1 MLDSK
6 DVTCYHW
13 YIHPIVIASE
23 KFAMGYLIASGDIPM
38 QSPGCLPDG
47 VRVRTRKENV
57 HPMKM
62 RRLISAIIALLL
74 VVNLSVTAFAAEW
87 YLEDG
92 DITVSAGDSGQTVSQ
107 GSSTDVA
114 DDAPVIKQRDSA
126 AAAGSTITIQ
136 TTGDATANV
145 TIQDINI
152 SSTGDAIDV
161 GSSSANITLE
171 GDNKIFSESGSA
183 LHVSDGDVTITGSGS
198 LKAEIGDN
206 EDNNNHNAKIGS
218 HKDEDMSG
226 KIHITGSATVTME
239 DDGEDDFF
247 GDGAGIGSGKD
258 GNMSGSITID
268 ENAKVNAFSQENGA
282 GIGSGEDGNMSGG
295 SITISGNAQVTAGSG
310 WDGAGIGAGDDGDMS
325 GSITISG
332 NAKVTAWSE
341 DGGAGIG
348 SGEDG
353 GVSGTITIGGNAQV
367 TAGSDDDGAGI
378 GAGEYGSIADSGK
391 IIIRDNAKVTAI
403 GENEGAGIGTGE
415 NRFMDGLIIIQDNAQ
430 VTAIAG
436 EDAAAIG
443 SDDEDDMRGTIL
455 ILGNARITT
464 GMLLDDDIHF
474 DYKTKKIEYTLDEN
488 AIGRIGDGQD
498 AYHESSYGHY
508 VIGPDVTINA
518 LNGSDIEKL
527 KDYINMRLSGEDY
540 DGDPENLTAL
550 DIRSENGKFTVTADG
565 EGTVEKILYGGS
577 ETVPAAPGTYPVTC
591 VLRLG
596 DETIEFQIGT
606 LVVPEGKSDDA
617 DTPQSPLYR
626 VTDKDG
632 KDIAYTAEQKDGV
645 LTVTVDADFAVL
657 TGKLSG
663 IGTLKAQGVEKI
675 VFVTKDATS
684 AFRLA
689 DLLEKG
695 AAGETYKLTHD
706 GKTAAFTAGG
716 QQTDISDILVKA

>member
-1 MLDSK
+1 
-6 DVTCYHW
+6 
-13 YIHPIVIASE
+13 
-23 KFAMGYLIASGDIPM
+23 
-38 QSPGCLPDG
+38 
-47 VRVRTRKENV
+47 
-57 HPMKM
+57 MKM

-126 AAAGSTITIQ
+126 AAAGSTITIK

-171 GDNKIFSESGSA
+171 GDNKIFSETGSA

-206 EDNNNHNAKIGS
+206 ENFDNHNAKIGS
-218 HKDEDMSG
+218 HDDEDMSG
-226 KIHITGSATVTME
+226 KIHITGSATVTTE
-239 DDGEDDFF
+239 DDGEDHVY
-247 GDGAGIGSGKD
+247 GDGAGIGSGED

-268 ENAKVNAFSQENGA
+268 ENAKVNAFSQEYGA
-282 GIGSGEDGNMSGG
+282 GIGSGEYGNMSG

-310 WDGAGIGAGDDGDMS
+310 LSGAGIGTGDSDTASTKSEMS
-325 GSITISG
+325 GTITIGG

-341 DGGAGIG
+341 TGGAGIG
-348 SGEDG
+348 SGEESD
-353 GVSGTITIGGNAQV
+353 VSGTITIGGSAQV

-378 GAGEYGSIADSGK
+378 GAGDDGSITSTGRIILRDS
-391 IIIRDNAKVTAI
+391 AKVKAI
-403 GENEGAGIGTGE
+403 GEDEGAGIGASDGE
-415 NRFMDGLIIIQDNAQ
+415 HMAGLIIIRDNAQ

-436 EDAAAIG
+436 DQAAAIG
-443 SDDEDDMRGTIL
+443 SDVEDAMHGTIL

-474 DYKTKKIEYTLDEN
+474 NYKTRKIEYTLDED
-488 AIGRIGDGQD
+488 AIGRIGDGQGSN
-498 AYHESSYGHY
+498 HKSLEGHY
-508 VIGPDVTINA
+508 VLGPDVTINSR
-518 LNGSDIEKL
+518 NGSDIEAL
-527 KDYINMRLSGEDY
+527 KDYINMRLSGENHN
-540 DGDPENLTAL
+540 GDPENLTAL
-550 DIRSENGKFTVTADG
+550 DIRSENGKFTVTVDG

-577 ETVPAAPGTYPVTC
+577 KTVPTTPGTYPVTC
-591 VLRLG
+591 VLRLDG
-596 DETIEFQIGT
+596 ETIEFQIGT

-617 DTPQSPLYR
+617 DTLQSPLYR

-695 AAGETYKLTHD
+695 AAEETYKLTHD

>member
-1 MLDSK
+1 
-6 DVTCYHW
+6 
-13 YIHPIVIASE
+13 
-23 KFAMGYLIASGDIPM
+23 
-38 QSPGCLPDG
+38 
-47 VRVRTRKENV
+47 
-57 HPMKM
+57 
-62 RRLISAIIALLL
+62 
-74 VVNLSVTAFAAEW
+74 
-87 YLEDG
+87 
-92 DITVSAGDSGQTVSQ
+92 
-107 GSSTDVA
+107 
-114 DDAPVIKQRDSA
+114 
-126 AAAGSTITIQ
+126 
-136 TTGDATANV
+136 
-145 TIQDINI
+145 
-152 SSTGDAIDV
+152 
-161 GSSSANITLE
+161 
-171 GDNKIFSESGSA
+171 
-183 LHVSDGDVTITGSGS
+183 
-198 LKAEIGDN
+198 
-206 EDNNNHNAKIGS
+206 
-218 HKDEDMSG
+218 MSG
-226 KIHITGSATVTME
+226 KIHITGSATVTTE
-239 DDGEDDFF
+239 DDREDDFY
-247 GDGAGIGSGKD
+247 GDGAGIGSGYN

-268 ENAKVNAFSQENGA
+268 ENAKVNAFSQEDGA
-282 GIGSGEDGNMSGG
+282 GIGSGEGGNMSDSG

-310 WDGAGIGAGDDGDMS
+310 WDGAGIGTGKSDDDPQKSEMS
-325 GSITISG
+325 GTITIGG

-341 DGGAGIG
+341 TGGAGIG

-353 GVSGTITIGGNAQV
+353 SVSGTITIGGSAQV

-378 GAGEYGSIADSGK
+378 GAGDDGSITSTGRIILRDS
-391 IIIRDNAKVTAI
+391 AKVKAI
-403 GENEGAGIGTGE
+403 GEDEGTGIGASDGE
-415 NRFMDGLIIIQDNAQ
+415 HMAGLIIIQDNAQ

-436 EDAAAIG
+436 DSAAAIG

-455 ILGNARITT
+455 ILGDARITT
-464 GMLLDDDIHF
+464 GMLLNDKVAF
-474 DYKTKKIEYTLDEN
+474 NYETKEIEYTLDEN

-508 VIGPDVTINA
+508 VIGPDVTING

-527 KDYINMRLSGEDY
+527 KDYINMRLSGENH

-550 DIRSENGKFTVTADG
+550 DIRSENGKFTVTASG

-684 AFRLA
+684 AFLLA

>member
-1 MLDSK
+1 M
-6 DVTCYHW
+6 
-13 YIHPIVIASE
+13 
-23 KFAMGYLIASGDIPM
+23 
-38 QSPGCLPDG
+38 
-47 VRVRTRKENV
+47 N
-57 HPMKM
+57 MK
-62 RRLISAIIALLL
+62 RLISVIIALLL
-74 VVNLSVTAFAAEW
+74 VMNLSVTAFAAEW

-92 DITVSAGDSGQTVSQ
+92 DITVSAGDNGQTVSQ

-126 AAAGSTITIQ
+126 AATGSTITMK
-136 TTGDATANV
+136 TSGDATANV
-145 TIQDINI
+145 TIKDINI

-198 LKAEIGDN
+198 LKAEIGGSHND
-206 EDNNNHNAKIGS
+206 NAKIGS
-218 HKDEDMSG
+218 HENEDMSG
-226 KIHITGSATVTME
+226 KIHITGSATVTTE
-239 DDGEDDFF
+239 DDGEDDFY
-247 GDGAGIGSGKD
+247 GDGAGIGSGGY
-258 GNMSGSITID
+258 GNMPGSITID

-282 GIGSGEDGNMSGG
+282 GIGSGGYGNMSG

-310 WDGAGIGAGDDGDMS
+310 WDGAGIGAGDSNSTSPKSEMS
-325 GSITISG
+325 GTITIGG

-341 DGGAGIG
+341 DNGAGIG

-353 GVSGTITIGGNAQV
+353 DVSGTITIGGSAQV
-367 TAGSDDDGAGI
+367 TAGSDDNGAGIGAGDEGSITSTGRIILRDSAKVTAIGEDEGAGI
-378 GAGEYGSIADSGK
+378 GAGE
-391 IIIRDNAKVTAI
+391 DNRMA
-403 GENEGAGIGTGE
+403 
-415 NRFMDGLIIIQDNAQ
+415 GLIIIQDNAQ

-436 EDAAAIG
+436 DSAAAIG

-474 DYKTKKIEYTLDEN
+474 DYKTKKIEYTLDED

-498 AYHESSYGHY
+498 PYHESSYGHY
-508 VIGPDVTINA
+508 VIGPDVAINGR
-518 LNGSDIEKL
+518 NGSDIEAL
-527 KDYINMRLSGEDY
+527 KGYINMRLSGENHDSA
-540 DGDPENLTAL
+540 PENLTTL
-550 DIRSENGKFTVTADG
+550 DIRSENGKFTVTAEG

-577 ETVPAAPGTYPVTC
+577 ETVPAAPGAYPVTC

-617 DTPQSPLYR
+617 DTLQSSLYR
-626 VTDKDG
+626 VTGKDG

-675 VFVTKDATS
+675 VFVTKGATS

-695 AAGETYKLTHD
+695 AARETYKLTHD
-706 GKTAAFTAGG
+706 GKTAAFTAGR
-716 QQTDISDILVKA
+716 QQTDISDILA

>member
-1 MLDSK
+1 
-6 DVTCYHW
+6 
-13 YIHPIVIASE
+13 
-23 KFAMGYLIASGDIPM
+23 
-38 QSPGCLPDG
+38 
-47 VRVRTRKENV
+47 
-57 HPMKM
+57 
-62 RRLISAIIALLL
+62 
-74 VVNLSVTAFAAEW
+74 
-87 YLEDG
+87 
-92 DITVSAGDSGQTVSQ
+92 
-107 GSSTDVA
+107 
-114 DDAPVIKQRDSA
+114 
-126 AAAGSTITIQ
+126 
-136 TTGDATANV
+136 
-145 TIQDINI
+145 
-152 SSTGDAIDV
+152 
-161 GSSSANITLE
+161 
-171 GDNKIFSESGSA
+171 
-183 LHVSDGDVTITGSGS
+183 
-198 LKAEIGDN
+198 
-206 EDNNNHNAKIGS
+206 
-218 HKDEDMSG
+218 MS
-226 KIHITGSATVTME
+226 
-239 DDGEDDFF
+239 
-247 GDGAGIGSGKD
+247 
-258 GNMSGSITID
+258 
-268 ENAKVNAFSQENGA
+268 
-282 GIGSGEDGNMSGG
+282 G

-310 WDGAGIGAGDDGDMS
+310 WDGAGIGAGESDDDPPKSEMS
-325 GSITISG
+325 GTITIGG

-341 DGGAGIG
+341 EDGTGIG
-348 SGEDG
+348 SGDDG
-353 GVSGTITIGGNAQV
+353 DVSGTIIIGGSAQV

-378 GAGEYGSIADSGK
+378 GAGTYGSITSTGRIILRDS
-391 IIIRDNAKVTAI
+391 AKVTAI
-403 GENEGAGIGTGE
+403 GEDEGTGIGAGDDGH
-415 NRFMDGLIIIQDNAQ
+415 MAGLIIIQDNAQ

-436 EDAAAIG
+436 DRSAAIG
-443 SDDEDDMRGTIL
+443 SEGKDDMRGTIL

-464 GMLLDDDIHF
+464 GMLFDDDIHF
-474 DYKTKKIEYTLDEN
+474 DYNTKKIEYTPDED

-508 VIGPDVTINA
+508 VIGPDVTINDR
-518 LNGSDIEKL
+518 NGSDIEAL
-527 KDYINMRLSGEDY
+527 KYYINMRLSGENH

-550 DIRSENGKFTVTADG
+550 DIRSENGKFTVTAEG
-565 EGTVEKILYGGS
+565 KGTVEKILYGGS

>member
-1 MLDSK
+1 
-6 DVTCYHW
+6 
-13 YIHPIVIASE
+13 
-23 KFAMGYLIASGDIPM
+23 
-38 QSPGCLPDG
+38 
-47 VRVRTRKENV
+47 
-57 HPMKM
+57 MKM
-62 RRLISAIIALLL
+62 KRLISAITALLL
-74 VVNLSVTAFAAEW
+74 VMNLSVTAFAAEW

-92 DITVSAGDSGQTVSQ
+92 DISVSAGDSGQTVSQ

-114 DDAPVIKQRDSA
+114 DDAPVIKQRDSTA
-126 AAAGSTITIQ
+126 ATGSTITIQ
-136 TTGDATANV
+136 TSGDATANV
-145 TIQDINI
+145 TIKDINISI

-183 LHVSDGDVTITGSGS
+183 LHVSDGNVTITGSGS

-239 DDGEDDFF
+239 DDGEDDFY

-282 GIGSGEDGNMSGG
+282 GIGSGEDGNMSG

-310 WDGAGIGAGDDGDMS
+310 WDGAGIGSGDDGDMS
-325 GSITISG
+325 GTITIGG

-341 DGGAGIG
+341 DNGAGIG

-353 GVSGTITIGGNAQV
+353 DVSGTITIGGSAQV
-367 TAGSDDDGAGI
+367 TAGSDNGGAGI
-378 GAGEYGSIADSGK
+378 GAGDDGSITSTGRIILRDS
-391 IIIRDNAKVTAI
+391 AKVTAI
-403 GENEGAGIGTGE
+403 GEDEGTGIGAGE
-415 NRFMDGLIIIQDNAQ
+415 DEPMAGLIIIQDNAQ

-436 EDAAAIG
+436 DSAAAIG

-464 GMLLDDDIHF
+464 GRLWDDDIHF

-488 AIGRIGDGQD
+488 AIGRIGDGQNP
-498 AYHESSYGHY
+498 YHESSYGHY
-508 VIGPDVTINA
+508 VIGPDVAINGR
-518 LNGSDIEKL
+518 NGSDIEAL
-527 KDYINMRLSGEDY
+527 KDYINMRLSGENHH
-540 DGDPENLTAL
+540 GNPENLTTL
-550 DIRSENGKFTVTADG
+550 DIRSENGKFTVTAEG
-565 EGTVEKILYGGS
+565 EGTVEKILYDGS
-577 ETVPAAPGTYPVTC
+577 ETVPTVPGSYPVTC

-596 DETIEFQIGT
+596 GETIEFQIGT
-606 LVVPEGKSDDA
+606 LVVPEGKSGDA
-617 DTPQSPLYR
+617 DTLQSPLYR

-632 KDIAYTAEQKDGV
+632 KDIAYTAEQTAGV

-675 VFVTKDATS
+675 VFVTKGATS

-706 GKTAAFTAGG
+706 GKTAAFTAGR
-716 QQTDISDILVKA
+716 QQTDISDILA

>member
-1 MLDSK
+1 
-6 DVTCYHW
+6 
-13 YIHPIVIASE
+13 
-23 KFAMGYLIASGDIPM
+23 
-38 QSPGCLPDG
+38 
-47 VRVRTRKENV
+47 
-57 HPMKM
+57 MKM

-74 VVNLSVTAFAAEW
+74 VMNLSVTAFAAEW

-114 DDAPVIKQRDSA
+114 DNAPVIKQRDSA
-126 AAAGSTITIQ
+126 AATDSTITIK

-171 GDNKIFSESGSA
+171 GDNKLFSESGSA
-183 LHVSDGDVTITGSGS
+183 LHVSDGDVTITGNGS

-218 HKDEDMSG
+218 HEDEDMSG
-226 KIHITGSATVTME
+226 KIHITGSATVTTE
-239 DDGEDDFF
+239 DDGEEDDFY

-282 GIGSGEDGNMSGG
+282 GIGSGEDGNMSG

-353 GVSGTITIGGNAQV
+353 DVSGKIIIGGSAQV

-378 GAGEYGSIADSGK
+378 GAGEDGSITSTGRIILRDS
-391 IIIRDNAKVTAI
+391 AKVTAI

-415 NRFMDGLIIIQDNAQ
+415 SGFMDGLIIIQDNAQ

-443 SDDEDDMRGTIL
+443 SDDKDDMRGTIL

-464 GMLLDDDIHF
+464 GRLWDDDIHF
-474 DYKTKKIEYTLDEN
+474 NYKTKKIEYTLDEN
-488 AIGRIGDGQD
+488 AIGRIGDGQN

-508 VIGPDVTINA
+508 VIGPDVTING

-565 EGTVEKILYGGS
+565 EGTVEKILYDGS

-596 DETIEFQIGT
+596 DKTIEFQIGT
-606 LVVPEGKSDDA
+606 LVVPEAKSDDA

-645 LTVTVDADFAVL
+645 LTVTVDADFAML

-684 AFRLA
+684 AFRLV

>member
-1 MLDSK
+1 
-6 DVTCYHW
+6 
-13 YIHPIVIASE
+13 
-23 KFAMGYLIASGDIPM
+23 
-38 QSPGCLPDG
+38 
-47 VRVRTRKENV
+47 
-57 HPMKM
+57 MKM

-114 DDAPVIKQRDSA
+114 DNAPVIKQRDSSKTTD
-126 AAAGSTITIQ
+126 STITIS
-136 TTGDATANV
+136 TSDNATANV

-198 LKAEIGDN
+198 LEAEIGDSTEN
-206 EDNNNHNAKIGS
+206 ENDNAIIGS
-218 HKDEDMSG
+218 HKGEDMSG
-226 KIHITGSATVTME
+226 KIHITGSATVTTE
-239 DDGEDDFF
+239 DDEEDDFR
-247 GDGAGIGSGKD
+247 GDGAGIGSGKY
-258 GNMSGSITID
+258 GNMSGSITISD
-268 ENAKVNAFSQENGA
+268 
-282 GIGSGEDGNMSGG
+282 
-295 SITISGNAQVTAGSG
+295 NAQVTAGSG
-310 WDGAGIGAGDDGDMS
+310 WDGAGIGAGESAYDPQKGEMS
-325 GSITISG
+325 GTITIGG

-341 DGGAGIG
+341 EGGTGIG

-353 GVSGTITIGGNAQV
+353 DVSGTIIIGGNARV
-367 TAGSDDDGAGI
+367 TAGSDDESAGI
-378 GAGEYGSIADSGK
+378 GSGNDGSITSTGR
-391 IIIRDNAKVTAI
+391 IIIRDSAKVTAI
-403 GENEGAGIGTGE
+403 GEDEGAGIGASDGE
-415 NRFMDGLIIIQDNAQ
+415 HMAGLIIIQDNAQ

-436 EDAAAIG
+436 DSAAAIG
-443 SDDEDDMRGTIL
+443 SDDKDDMRGTIL

-464 GMLLDDDIHF
+464 GMLLNDKVAF
-474 DYKTKKIEYTLDEN
+474 NYKTKEIEYTLDKN

-508 VIGPDVTINA
+508 VIGPDVTINGR
-518 LNGSDIEKL
+518 NGSDIEKL
-527 KDYINMRLSGEDY
+527 KDYINMRLSGENH

-550 DIRSENGKFTVTADG
+550 DIRSENGKFTVTASG
-565 EGTVEKILYGGS
+565 EGTVEKILYDRS

-632 KDIAYTAEQKDGV
+632 KDIAYMAEQKDGV

-663 IGTLKAQGVEKI
+663 ISTLKAQGVEKI

>member
-1 MLDSK
+1 
-6 DVTCYHW
+6 
-13 YIHPIVIASE
+13 
-23 KFAMGYLIASGDIPM
+23 
-38 QSPGCLPDG
+38 
-47 VRVRTRKENV
+47 
-57 HPMKM
+57 MKM

-114 DDAPVIKQRDSA
+114 DNAPVIKQRDSA
-126 AAAGSTITIQ
+126 KTTDSTITIS
-136 TTGDATANV
+136 TSDNATANV

-171 GDNKIFSESGSA
+171 GDNKIYSESGSA

-206 EDNNNHNAKIGS
+206 EDNENDNAKIGS
-218 HKDEDMSG
+218 HEDEDMSG
-226 KIHITGSATVTME
+226 KIHITDSATVTTE
-239 DDGEDDFF
+239 DDGEDDFY
-247 GDGAGIGSGKD
+247 GDGAGIGSGYN

-282 GIGSGEDGNMSGG
+282 GIGSGEDGNMSG

-325 GSITISG
+325 GSITIDG

-341 DGGAGIG
+341 DGGVGIG

-353 GVSGTITIGGNAQV
+353 DVSGTITIGGSAQV

-378 GAGEYGSIADSGK
+378 GAGEDGSITSTGRIILRDS
-391 IIIRDNAKVTAI
+391 AKVTAI

-415 NRFMDGLIIIQDNAQ
+415 SRFMDGLIIIQDNAQ

-443 SDDEDDMRGTIL
+443 SDDKDDMRGTIL

-464 GMLLDDDIHF
+464 GRLWDDDIHF
-474 DYKTKKIEYTLDEN
+474 NYETKKIEYTLDEN
-488 AIGRIGDGQD
+488 AIGRIGDGQN
-498 AYHESSYGHY
+498 AHHESSNGHY
-508 VIGPDVTINA
+508 VIGPDVTING

-527 KDYINMRLSGEDY
+527 KDYINMRLSGENH

-550 DIRSENGKFTVTADG
+550 DIRSENGKFTVTASG

-596 DETIEFQIGT
+596 GETIEFQIGT

>member
-1 MLDSK
+1 
-6 DVTCYHW
+6 
-13 YIHPIVIASE
+13 
-23 KFAMGYLIASGDIPM
+23 
-38 QSPGCLPDG
+38 
-47 VRVRTRKENV
+47 
-57 HPMKM
+57 MKM

-126 AAAGSTITIQ
+126 AAAGSTITIK
-136 TTGDATANV
+136 TSGDATANV

-171 GDNKIFSESGSA
+171 GDNKIFSETGSA

-198 LKAEIGDN
+198 LEAEIGGKDGN
-206 EDNNNHNAKIGS
+206 GNNNDNAKIGS
-218 HKDEDMSG
+218 HEGEDMSG
-226 KIHITGSATVTME
+226 KIHITGSATVTTE
-239 DDGEDDFF
+239 DDGEDDFY
-247 GDGAGIGSGKD
+247 GDGAGIGSGYN

-268 ENAKVNAFSQENGA
+268 ENAKVNAFSQEDGA
-282 GIGSGEDGNMSGG
+282 GIGSGEDGNMSG

-310 WDGAGIGAGDDGDMS
+310 WDGAGIGAGESDDDPQKSEMS
-325 GSITISG
+325 GTITIGG

-341 DGGAGIG
+341 EGGTGIG

-353 GVSGTITIGGNAQV
+353 DVSGTIIIGGNARV
-367 TAGSDDDGAGI
+367 TAGSDDESAGI
-378 GAGEYGSIADSGK
+378 GSGNDGSITSTGR
-391 IIIRDNAKVTAI
+391 IIIRDSAKVTAI
-403 GENEGAGIGTGE
+403 GEDEGAGIGASDGE
-415 NRFMDGLIIIQDNAQ
+415 HMAGLIIIQDNAQ

-436 EDAAAIG
+436 DSAAAIG
-443 SDDEDDMRGTIL
+443 SDDKDDMRGTIL

-464 GMLLDDDIHF
+464 GMLLNDKVAF
-474 DYKTKKIEYTLDEN
+474 NYKTKEIEYTLDKN

-508 VIGPDVTINA
+508 VIGPDVTING

-527 KDYINMRLSGEDY
+527 KDYINMRLSGENHG
-540 DGDPENLTAL
+540 GDPENLTAL
-550 DIRSENGKFTVTADG
+550 DIRSENGKFTVTASG

-596 DETIEFQIGT
+596 GETFEFQIGT

-695 AAGETYKLTHD
+695 AAEETYKLTHD

-716 QQTDISDILVKA
+716 QQTDISDILA

>member
-1 MLDSK
+1 
-6 DVTCYHW
+6 
-13 YIHPIVIASE
+13 
-23 KFAMGYLIASGDIPM
+23 
-38 QSPGCLPDG
+38 
-47 VRVRTRKENV
+47 
-57 HPMKM
+57 MKM

-114 DDAPVIKQRDSA
+114 DDAPVIKQRDSSKA
-126 AAAGSTITIQ
+126 TDSTITIS
-136 TTGDATANV
+136 TSDNATANV

-171 GDNKIFSESGSA
+171 GDNKIFSETGSA
-183 LHVSDGDVTITGSGS
+183 LHVSNGDVTITGSGS
-198 LKAEIGDN
+198 LEAEIGGKDGN
-206 EDNNNHNAKIGS
+206 GNNNDNAKIGS
-218 HKDEDMSG
+218 HEDEDMSG
-226 KIHITGSATVTME
+226 KIHITGSATVTTE
-239 DDGEDDFF
+239 DDGEDDFY
-247 GDGAGIGSGKD
+247 GDGAGIGSGD
-258 GNMSGSITID
+258 GGDMSGDITID
-268 ENAKVNAFSQENGA
+268 GNAKVNAFSQEDGA
-282 GIGSGEDGNMSGG
+282 GIGSGYGGDMSGG
-295 SITISGNAQVTAGSG
+295 ITINGNAQVTAGSG
-310 WDGAGIGAGDDGDMS
+310 WDGAGIGSGDSDSDSEKGAMS
-325 GSITISG
+325 GTITIDG

-341 DGGAGIG
+341 DSGAGIG

-353 GVSGTITIGGNAQV
+353 DVSGTITIGGSAQV
-367 TAGSDDDGAGI
+367 TAGSDDESAGI
-378 GAGEYGSIADSGK
+378 GSGNYGTITSAGR
-391 IIIRDNAKVTAI
+391 IIIRDSAKVTAI

-464 GMLLDDDIHF
+464 GILDDDEIYF
-474 DYKTKKIEYTLDEN
+474 DYNTKQIKYKLDKD

-498 AYHESSYGHY
+498 AYYESSYGHY
-508 VIGPDVTINA
+508 VIGPDVTING

-527 KDYINMRLSGEDY
+527 KDYINMRLSGENH
-540 DGDPENLTAL
+540 DGDPENLTTL

>member
-1 MLDSK
+1 
-6 DVTCYHW
+6 
-13 YIHPIVIASE
+13 
-23 KFAMGYLIASGDIPM
+23 
-38 QSPGCLPDG
+38 
-47 VRVRTRKENV
+47 
-57 HPMKM
+57 MKM

-114 DDAPVIKQRDSA
+114 DNAPVIKQRDSSKTTD
-126 AAAGSTITIQ
+126 STITIS
-136 TTGDATANV
+136 TSDNATANV

-226 KIHITGSATVTME
+226 KIHITGSAAVTTE
-239 DDGEDDFF
+239 DDGEDDFY
-247 GDGAGIGSGKD
+247 GDGAGIGSGYN

-325 GSITISG
+325 GSITIDG

-341 DGGAGIG
+341 DGGVGIG

-353 GVSGTITIGGNAQV
+353 DVSGTITIGGSAQV

-378 GAGEYGSIADSGK
+378 GAGEDGSITSTGRIILRDS
-391 IIIRDNAKVTAI
+391 AKVTAI

-415 NRFMDGLIIIQDNAQ
+415 SGFMDGLIIIQDNAQ

-443 SDDEDDMRGTIL
+443 SDDKDDMRGTIL

-464 GMLLDDDIHF
+464 GRLWDDDIHF
-474 DYKTKKIEYTLDEN
+474 NYKTKKIEYTLDEN
-488 AIGRIGDGQD
+488 AIGRIGDGQNP
-498 AYHESSYGHY
+498 YHESSNGHY
-508 VIGPDVTINA
+508 VIGPDVTING

-527 KDYINMRLSGEDY
+527 KDYINMRLSGENH

-550 DIRSENGKFTVTADG
+550 DIRSENGKFIVTADG

-596 DETIEFQIGT
+596 DETIEFRIGT

-617 DTPQSPLYR
+617 DTLQSPLYR

>member
-1 MLDSK
+1 
-6 DVTCYHW
+6 
-13 YIHPIVIASE
+13 
-23 KFAMGYLIASGDIPM
+23 
-38 QSPGCLPDG
+38 
-47 VRVRTRKENV
+47 
-57 HPMKM
+57 MKM
-62 RRLISAIIALLL
+62 RRLISAITALLL
-74 VVNLSVTAFAAEW
+74 VMNLSVTAFAAEW

-92 DITVSAGDSGQTVSQ
+92 DISVSAGDSGQTVSQ

-114 DDAPVIKQRDSA
+114 DDAPVIKQRDSTA
-126 AAAGSTITIQ
+126 ATGSTITIQ
-136 TTGDATANV
+136 TSGDATANV
-145 TIQDINI
+145 TIKDINI

-206 EDNNNHNAKIGS
+206 KDNYNDNAKIGS
-218 HKDEDMSG
+218 HEDEDMSG
-226 KIHITGSATVTME
+226 KIHITGSAAVTTE
-239 DDGEDDFF
+239 DDGEDDFY

-295 SITISGNAQVTAGSG
+295 SITISDNAQVTAGSG
-310 WDGAGIGAGDDGDMS
+310 WDGAGIGSGDDGNMS
-325 GSITISG
+325 GTITIDG

-353 GVSGTITIGGNAQV
+353 DVSGTITIGGSAQV

-378 GAGEYGSIADSGK
+378 GAGEEGSITSTGR
-391 IIIRDNAKVTAI
+391 IIIRDSAKVTAI
-403 GENEGAGIGTGE
+403 GEDEGTGIGAGE
-415 NRFMDGLIIIQDNAQ
+415 DERMAGLIIIQDNAQ

-436 EDAAAIG
+436 DSAAAIG
-443 SDDEDDMRGTIL
+443 SDDKDDMRGTIL

-464 GMLLDDDIHF
+464 GRLWDDDIHF
-474 DYKTKKIEYTLDEN
+474 NYETKKIEYTLDEN
-488 AIGRIGDGQD
+488 AIGRIGDGQKP
-498 AYHESSYGHY
+498 YHESSYGHY
-508 VIGPDVTINA
+508 VIGPDVAINGR
-518 LNGSDIEKL
+518 NGSDIKAL
-527 KDYINMRLSGEDY
+527 KDYINMRLSGENHH
-540 DGDPENLTAL
+540 GDPENLTIL
-550 DIRSENGKFTVTADG
+550 DIRSENGKFTVTAEG
-565 EGTVEKILYGGS
+565 EGTVEKILYDGS
-577 ETVPAAPGTYPVTC
+577 ETVPAAPGAYPVTC
-591 VLRLG
+591 VLRLDG
-596 DETIEFQIGT
+596 ETIEFQIGT

-617 DTPQSPLYR
+617 DTLQSSLYR

-663 IGTLKAQGVEKI
+663 IGALKAQGVEKI
-675 VFVTKDATS
+675 VFVTKGATS

-706 GKTAAFTAGG
+706 GKTAAFTVGG
-716 QQTDISDILVKA
+716 QQTDISDILA

>member
-1 MLDSK
+1 
-6 DVTCYHW
+6 
-13 YIHPIVIASE
+13 
-23 KFAMGYLIASGDIPM
+23 
-38 QSPGCLPDG
+38 
-47 VRVRTRKENV
+47 
-57 HPMKM
+57 MKM

-74 VVNLSVTAFAAEW
+74 VMNLSVTAFAAEW

-114 DDAPVIKQRDSA
+114 DNAPVIKQRDSA
-126 AAAGSTITIQ
+126 AATGSTITIQ

-152 SSTGDAIDV
+152 SSNGDAIDV

-171 GDNKIFSESGSA
+171 GDNKIFSKSGSA
-183 LHVSDGDVTITGSGS
+183 LHVSDGHVTITGSGS
-198 LKAEIGDN
+198 LEAEIGGKDGN
-206 EDNNNHNAKIGS
+206 GNNNDNAKIGS
-218 HKDEDMSG
+218 HEGEDMSG
-226 KIHITGSATVTME
+226 KIHITGSATVTTK
-239 DDGEDDFF
+239 DDGEDDFY
-247 GDGAGIGSGKD
+247 GDGAGIGSGD
-258 GNMSGSITID
+258 GGDMSGSITID
-268 ENAKVNAFSQENGA
+268 ENAKVNAFSQEDGA
-282 GIGSGEDGNMSGG
+282 GIGSGEGGNMSDSG
-295 SITISGNAQVTAGSG
+295 SITISGDAQVTAGSG
-310 WDGAGIGAGDDGDMS
+310 WDGAGIGTGKSDDDPQKSEMS
-325 GSITISG
+325 GTITIGG

-341 DGGAGIG
+341 EDGAGIG
-348 SGEDG
+348 SGEKSD
-353 GVSGTITIGGNAQV
+353 VSGTITIGGSAQV
-367 TAGSDDDGAGI
+367 TAGSDDESAGI
-378 GAGEYGSIADSGK
+378 GSGNYGTITSTGR
-391 IIIRDNAKVTAI
+391 IIIRDSAKVTAI

-443 SDDEDDMRGTIL
+443 SDDKDDMRGTIL
-455 ILGNARITT
+455 ILGNACITT
-464 GMLLDDDIHF
+464 GILDDDEIYF
-474 DYKTKKIEYTLDEN
+474 DYNTKQIKYKLDKD
-488 AIGRIGDGQD
+488 AIGRIGDGQGSN
-498 AYHESSYGHY
+498 HKSLEGHY
-508 VIGPDVTINA
+508 VLGPDVTING

-527 KDYINMRLSGEDY
+527 KDYINMRLSGENHN
-540 DGDPENLTAL
+540 GDPENLTAL
-550 DIRSENGKFTVTADG
+550 DIRSENGKFTVTASG

-577 ETVPAAPGTYPVTC
+577 ETVPTTPGTYPVTC

-695 AAGETYKLTHD
+695 AAEETYKLTHD

-716 QQTDISDILVKA
+716 QQTDISDILA

>member
-1 MLDSK
+1 
-6 DVTCYHW
+6 
-13 YIHPIVIASE
+13 
-23 KFAMGYLIASGDIPM
+23 
-38 QSPGCLPDG
+38 
-47 VRVRTRKENV
+47 
-57 HPMKM
+57 MKM

-74 VVNLSVTAFAAEW
+74 VMNLSVTAFAAEW

-114 DDAPVIKQRDSA
+114 DDAPVIKQRDSSKTTD
-126 AAAGSTITIQ
+126 STITIK
-136 TTGDATANV
+136 TSGDATANV
-145 TIQDINI
+145 TIEDINI

-198 LKAEIGDN
+198 LEAEIGDN

-218 HKDEDMSG
+218 HENEDMSG

-239 DDGEDDFF
+239 DDGEDDFW

-310 WDGAGIGAGDDGDMS
+310 WDGAGIGSGDDGDMS
-325 GSITISG
+325 GTITIGG

-353 GVSGTITIGGNAQV
+353 GVSGTITIGGSAQV

-378 GAGEYGSIADSGK
+378 GAGDDGSITSTGRIILRDS
-391 IIIRDNAKVTAI
+391 AKVKAI
-403 GENEGAGIGTGE
+403 GEDEGTGIGASDGE
-415 NRFMDGLIIIQDNAQ
+415 HMAGLIIIRDNAQ

-436 EDAAAIG
+436 DQAAAIG
-443 SDDEDDMRGTIL
+443 SDDEDDMHGTIL
-455 ILGNARITT
+455 ILGNAHITT
-464 GMLLDDDIHF
+464 GMLLNDRVAF
-474 DYKTKKIEYTLDEN
+474 NYKTKKIEYTLDKD

-498 AYHESSYGHY
+498 AYHESSNGHY
-508 VIGPDVTINA
+508 VIGPDVTING

-527 KDYINMRLSGEDY
+527 KDYINMRLSGENH

-550 DIRSENGKFTVTADG
+550 DIRSENGKFIVTADG
-565 EGTVEKILYGGS
+565 EGTVEKILYDGS

-596 DETIEFQIGT
+596 DETIEFPIGT
-606 LVVPEGKSDDA
+606 LVVPEPKSDDA
-617 DTPQSPLYR
+617 DTLQSPLYR

-716 QQTDISDILVKA
+716 QQTDISDILA

>member
-1 MLDSK
+1 
-6 DVTCYHW
+6 
-13 YIHPIVIASE
+13 
-23 KFAMGYLIASGDIPM
+23 
-38 QSPGCLPDG
+38 
-47 VRVRTRKENV
+47 
-57 HPMKM
+57 MKM

-92 DITVSAGDSGQTVSQ
+92 DITVRAGDSGQTVSQ

-114 DDAPVIKQRDSA
+114 DNAPVIKQRDSSKTTD
-126 AAAGSTITIQ
+126 STITIS
-136 TTGDATANV
+136 TSDNATANV

-226 KIHITGSATVTME
+226 KIHITGSATVTTE
-239 DDGEDDFF
+239 DDGEDDFW

-310 WDGAGIGAGDDGDMS
+310 WDGAGIGSGDDGNMS
-325 GSITISG
+325 GTITIDG

-353 GVSGTITIGGNAQV
+353 DVSGKIIIGGSAQV

-378 GAGEYGSIADSGK
+378 GAGDDGSITSTGRIILRDS
-391 IIIRDNAKVTAI
+391 AKVKAI
-403 GENEGAGIGTGE
+403 GEDEGTGIGASDGE
-415 NRFMDGLIIIQDNAQ
+415 HMAGLIIIRDNAQ

-436 EDAAAIG
+436 DQAAAIG
-443 SDDEDDMRGTIL
+443 SDDEDDMHGTIL

-464 GMLLDDDIHF
+464 GMLLNDRVAF
-474 DYKTKKIEYTLDEN
+474 NYKTKKIEYTLDKD

-498 AYHESSYGHY
+498 AYHESSNGHY
-508 VIGPDVTINA
+508 VIGPDVTING
-518 LNGSDIEKL
+518 LNGSDIEEL

-540 DGDPENLTAL
+540 DGDPENLTTL

-565 EGTVEKILYGGS
+565 EGTVEKILYDGS

-632 KDIAYTAEQKDGV
+632 KDIAYMAEQKDGV

-675 VFVTKDATS
+675 VFVTKDVTS

-695 AAGETYKLTHD
+695 AAEETYKLTHD

-716 QQTDISDILVKA
+716 QQTDISDILA

>member
-1 MLDSK
+1 
-6 DVTCYHW
+6 
-13 YIHPIVIASE
+13 
-23 KFAMGYLIASGDIPM
+23 
-38 QSPGCLPDG
+38 
-47 VRVRTRKENV
+47 
-57 HPMKM
+57 MKM

-92 DITVSAGDSGQTVSQ
+92 SITVSAGDSGQTVSQ
-107 GSSTDVA
+107 GSSKDVA

-126 AAAGSTITIQ
+126 AATGSTITIQ

-171 GDNKIFSESGSA
+171 GDNKIFSETGSA
-183 LHVSDGDVTITGSGS
+183 LHVSNGDVTITGSGS
-198 LKAEIGDN
+198 LEAEIGNDN
-206 EDNNNHNAKIGS
+206 GGYNDNAKIGS
-218 HKDEDMSG
+218 HEDEDMSG
-226 KIHITGSATVTME
+226 KIHITGSATVTTE
-239 DDGEDDFF
+239 DDRKDDFY
-247 GDGAGIGSGKD
+247 GDGAGIGSGYN

-268 ENAKVNAFSQENGA
+268 ENAKVNAFSQEDGA
-282 GIGSGEDGNMSGG
+282 GIGSGEGGNMSDSG

-310 WDGAGIGAGDDGDMS
+310 WDGAGIGTGKSDDDPPKSEMS
-325 GSITISG
+325 GTITIGG

-341 DGGAGIG
+341 TGGAGIG

-353 GVSGTITIGGNAQV
+353 DVSGTITIGDSAQV

-378 GAGEYGSIADSGK
+378 GAGQDGSITSTGR

-403 GENEGAGIGTGE
+403 GEDEGTGIGAGDDGH
-415 NRFMDGLIIIQDNAQ
+415 MAGLIIIQDNAQ
-430 VTAIAG
+430 ITAIAG
-436 EDAAAIG
+436 DRSAAIG
-443 SDDEDDMRGTIL
+443 SEGKRDMRGTIL

-464 GMLLDDDIHF
+464 GILDDDEIYF
-474 DYKTKKIEYTLDEN
+474 DYNTKQIKYTLDED

-508 VIGPDVTINA
+508 VIGSDVTING

-527 KDYINMRLSGEDY
+527 KDYINMRLSGENH

-550 DIRSENGKFTVTADG
+550 DIRSENGKFTVTASG

-596 DETIEFQIGT
+596 GETIEFQIGT

-617 DTPQSPLYR
+617 DTLQNPLYR

-695 AAGETYKLTHD
+695 AAGENYKLTHD

-716 QQTDISDILVKA
+716 QQTDISDILA

>member
-1 MLDSK
+1 
-6 DVTCYHW
+6 
-13 YIHPIVIASE
+13 
-23 KFAMGYLIASGDIPM
+23 
-38 QSPGCLPDG
+38 
-47 VRVRTRKENV
+47 
-57 HPMKM
+57 MKM

-126 AAAGSTITIQ
+126 AAAGSTITIK
-136 TTGDATANV
+136 TSGDATANV

-171 GDNKIFSESGSA
+171 GDNKIFSETGSA

-198 LKAEIGDN
+198 LEAEIGGKDGN
-206 EDNNNHNAKIGS
+206 GNNNDNAKIGS
-218 HKDEDMSG
+218 HEGEDMSG
-226 KIHITGSATVTME
+226 KIHITGSATVTTE
-239 DDGEDDFF
+239 DDGEDDFY
-247 GDGAGIGSGKD
+247 GDGAGIGSGYN

-268 ENAKVNAFSQENGA
+268 ENAKVNAFSQEDGA
-282 GIGSGEDGNMSGG
+282 GIGSGEDGNMSG

-310 WDGAGIGAGDDGDMS
+310 WDGAGIGAGESDDDPPKSEMS
-325 GSITISG
+325 GTITIGG

-341 DGGAGIG
+341 EGGTGIG

-353 GVSGTITIGGNAQV
+353 DVSGTIIIGGNARV
-367 TAGSDDDGAGI
+367 TAGSDDESAGI
-378 GAGEYGSIADSGK
+378 GSGNDGSITSTGR
-391 IIIRDNAKVTAI
+391 IIIRDSAKVTAI
-403 GENEGAGIGTGE
+403 GEDEGAGIGASDGE
-415 NRFMDGLIIIQDNAQ
+415 HMAGLIIIQDNAQ

-436 EDAAAIG
+436 DSAAAIG
-443 SDDEDDMRGTIL
+443 SDDKDDMRGTIL

-464 GMLLDDDIHF
+464 GMLLNDKVAF
-474 DYKTKKIEYTLDEN
+474 NYKTKEIEYTLDKN

-508 VIGPDVTINA
+508 VIGPDVTING

-527 KDYINMRLSGEDY
+527 KDYINMRLSGENHG
-540 DGDPENLTAL
+540 GDPENLTAL
-550 DIRSENGKFTVTADG
+550 DIRSENGKFTVTASG

-596 DETIEFQIGT
+596 GETFEFQIGT

-617 DTPQSPLYR
+617 DTLQNPLYR

>member
-1 MLDSK
+1 
-6 DVTCYHW
+6 
-13 YIHPIVIASE
+13 
-23 KFAMGYLIASGDIPM
+23 
-38 QSPGCLPDG
+38 
-47 VRVRTRKENV
+47 
-57 HPMKM
+57 MKM
-62 RRLISAIIALLL
+62 KRLISAITALLL
-74 VVNLSVTAFAAEW
+74 VMNLSVTAFAAEW

-92 DITVSAGDSGQTVSQ
+92 DISVSAGDSGQTVSQ

-114 DDAPVIKQRDSA
+114 DDAPVIKQRDSTA
-126 AAAGSTITIQ
+126 ATGSTITIQ
-136 TTGDATANV
+136 TSGDATANV
-145 TIQDINI
+145 TIKDINISI

-183 LHVSDGDVTITGSGS
+183 LHVSDGNVTITGSGS

-295 SITISGNAQVTAGSG
+295 SITISDNAQVTAGSG
-310 WDGAGIGAGDDGDMS
+310 WDGAGIGSGDDGNMS
-325 GSITISG
+325 GTITIDG

-353 GVSGTITIGGNAQV
+353 DVSGTITIGGSAQV

-378 GAGEYGSIADSGK
+378 GAGEEGSITSTGRIILRDS
-391 IIIRDNAKVTAI
+391 AKVTAI
-403 GENEGAGIGTGE
+403 GEDEGAGIGTGE
-415 NRFMDGLIIIQDNAQ
+415 DELMAGLIIIQDNAQ

-436 EDAAAIG
+436 DSAAAIG
-443 SDDEDDMRGTIL
+443 SDDKDDMRGTIL

-464 GMLLDDDIHF
+464 GRLWDDDIHF

-488 AIGRIGDGQD
+488 AIGRIGDGQNP
-498 AYHESSYGHY
+498 YHESSYGHY
-508 VIGPDVTINA
+508 VIGPDVAINGR
-518 LNGSDIEKL
+518 NGSDIEAL
-527 KDYINMRLSGEDY
+527 KNYINMRLSGENHG
-540 DGDPENLTAL
+540 GDPENLTTL
-550 DIRSENGKFTVTADG
+550 DIRSENGKFTVTAEG
-565 EGTVEKILYGGS
+565 EGTVEKILYDGS
-577 ETVPAAPGTYPVTC
+577 ETVPAAPGSYPVTC

-596 DETIEFQIGT
+596 GETIELQIGT

-617 DTPQSPLYR
+617 DTLQSSLYR

-675 VFVTKDATS
+675 VFVTKGATS

-706 GKTAAFTAGG
+706 GKTAAFTAGR
-716 QQTDISDILVKA
+716 QQTDISDILA

>member
-1 MLDSK
+1 
-6 DVTCYHW
+6 
-13 YIHPIVIASE
+13 
-23 KFAMGYLIASGDIPM
+23 
-38 QSPGCLPDG
+38 
-47 VRVRTRKENV
+47 
-57 HPMKM
+57 MKM

-114 DDAPVIKQRDSA
+114 DDAPVIKQRDSSKTTD
-126 AAAGSTITIQ
+126 STITIS
-136 TTGDATANV
+136 TSDNATANV

-206 EDNNNHNAKIGS
+206 EDNYNDNAKIGS
-218 HKDEDMSG
+218 HEDEDMSG
-226 KIHITGSATVTME
+226 KIHITGSATVTTE
-239 DDGEDDFF
+239 DDGEDHFY
-247 GDGAGIGSGKD
+247 GDGAGIGSGYN

-268 ENAKVNAFSQENGA
+268 ENAKVNAFSQEDGA
-282 GIGSGEDGNMSGG
+282 GIGSGEGGNMSDSG

-310 WDGAGIGAGDDGDMS
+310 WDGAGIGTGKSDDDPPKSEMS
-325 GSITISG
+325 GTITIGG
-332 NAKVTAWSE
+332 NAKVTAWSGI
-341 DGGAGIG
+341 DGAGIG

-353 GVSGTITIGGNAQV
+353 DVSGTIIIGGNARV
-367 TAGSDDDGAGI
+367 TAGSDDESAGI
-378 GAGEYGSIADSGK
+378 GSGNDGSITSTGR
-391 IIIRDNAKVTAI
+391 IIIRDSAKVTAI
-403 GENEGAGIGTGE
+403 GEDEGAGIGASDGE
-415 NRFMDGLIIIQDNAQ
+415 HMAGLIIIQDNAQ

-436 EDAAAIG
+436 DSAAAIG
-443 SDDEDDMRGTIL
+443 SDDKDDMRGTIL

-464 GMLLDDDIHF
+464 GMLLNDKVAF
-474 DYKTKKIEYTLDEN
+474 NYKTKEIEYTLDKN

-508 VIGPDVTINA
+508 VIGPDVTINGR
-518 LNGSDIEKL
+518 NGSDIEKL
-527 KDYINMRLSGEDY
+527 KDYINMRLSGENH

-550 DIRSENGKFTVTADG
+550 DIRSENGKFTVTASG
-565 EGTVEKILYGGS
+565 EGTVEKILYDGS

-596 DETIEFQIGT
+596 GETIEFRIGT

>member
-1 MLDSK
+1 
-6 DVTCYHW
+6 
-13 YIHPIVIASE
+13 
-23 KFAMGYLIASGDIPM
+23 
-38 QSPGCLPDG
+38 
-47 VRVRTRKENV
+47 
-57 HPMKM
+57 MKM

-114 DDAPVIKQRDSA
+114 DNAPVIKQRDSSKTTD
-126 AAAGSTITIQ
+126 STITIS
-136 TTGDATANV
+136 TSDNATANV
-145 TIQDINI
+145 TIQDINL

-206 EDNNNHNAKIGS
+206 ENNYNDNAKIGS
-218 HKDEDMSG
+218 HEDEDMSG
-226 KIHITGSATVTME
+226 KIHITDSATVTTE
-239 DDGEDDFF
+239 DDGEDDFY
-247 GDGAGIGSGKD
+247 GDGAGIGSGYN

-282 GIGSGEDGNMSGG
+282 GIGSGEYGNMSG

-325 GSITISG
+325 GSITIDG

-341 DGGAGIG
+341 DGGVGIG

-353 GVSGTITIGGNAQV
+353 DVSGTITIGGSAQV

-378 GAGEYGSIADSGK
+378 GAGEDGSITSTGRIILRDS
-391 IIIRDNAKVTAI
+391 AKVTAI

-415 NRFMDGLIIIQDNAQ
+415 SGFMDGLIIIQDNAQ

-443 SDDEDDMRGTIL
+443 SDDKDDMRGTIL

-464 GMLLDDDIHF
+464 GRLWDDDIHF
-474 DYKTKKIEYTLDEN
+474 NYETKKIEYTLDEN
-488 AIGRIGDGQD
+488 AIGRIGDGQN
-498 AYHESSYGHY
+498 AHHESSNGHY
-508 VIGPDVTINA
+508 VIGPDVTING

-527 KDYINMRLSGEDY
+527 KDYINMRLSGENH

-550 DIRSENGKFTVTADG
+550 DIRSENGKFIVTASG
-565 EGTVEKILYGGS
+565 EGTVEKILYDGS

-617 DTPQSPLYR
+617 DTLQNPLYR

-645 LTVTVDADFAVL
+645 LTVTVDAGFAVL

>member
-1 MLDSK
+1 
-6 DVTCYHW
+6 
-13 YIHPIVIASE
+13 
-23 KFAMGYLIASGDIPM
+23 
-38 QSPGCLPDG
+38 
-47 VRVRTRKENV
+47 
-57 HPMKM
+57 MKM

-74 VVNLSVTAFAAEW
+74 VVNLSATAFAAEW

-114 DDAPVIKQRDSA
+114 DNAPVIKQRDSSKTTD
-126 AAAGSTITIQ
+126 STITIS
-136 TTGDATANV
+136 TSDNATANV

-206 EDNNNHNAKIGS
+206 EDNYNDNAKIGS
-218 HKDEDMSG
+218 HEDEDMSG
-226 KIHITGSATVTME
+226 KIHITGSATVTTE
-239 DDGEDDFF
+239 DDRKDDFY
-247 GDGAGIGSGKD
+247 GDGAGIGSGYN

-268 ENAKVNAFSQENGA
+268 ENAKVNAFSQEDGA
-282 GIGSGEDGNMSGG
+282 GIGSGEGGNMSDSG

-310 WDGAGIGAGDDGDMS
+310 WDGAGIGTGKSDDDPPKSEMSGTITIGGNAKVTAWSGIDGAGIGSGEDGDVS
-325 GSITISG
+325 GTIIIGG

-341 DGGAGIG
+341 DDGTGIG
-348 SGEDG
+348 SGDDG
-353 GVSGTITIGGNAQV
+353 DVSGTIIIGGSAQV

-378 GAGEYGSIADSGK
+378 GAGTYGSITSTGRIILRDS
-391 IIIRDNAKVTAI
+391 AKVTAI
-403 GENEGAGIGTGE
+403 GEDEGTGIGAGDDGH
-415 NRFMDGLIIIQDNAQ
+415 MAGLIIIQDNAQ

-436 EDAAAIG
+436 DRSAAIG
-443 SDDEDDMRGTIL
+443 SEGKDDMRGTIL

-464 GMLLDDDIHF
+464 GMLLNDKVAF
-474 DYKTKKIEYTLDEN
+474 NYKTKEIEYTLDKN

-508 VIGPDVTINA
+508 VIGPDVTING

-527 KDYINMRLSGEDY
+527 KDYINMRLSGENH

-550 DIRSENGKFTVTADG
+550 DIRSENGKFTVTAEG
-565 EGTVEKILYGGS
+565 KGTVEKILYGGS

-645 LTVTVDADFAVL
+645 LTITVDADFAVL

-695 AAGETYKLTHD
+695 AAEETYKLTHD

-716 QQTDISDILVKA
+716 RQTDISDILVKA

>member
-1 MLDSK
+1 
-6 DVTCYHW
+6 
-13 YIHPIVIASE
+13 
-23 KFAMGYLIASGDIPM
+23 
-38 QSPGCLPDG
+38 
-47 VRVRTRKENV
+47 
-57 HPMKM
+57 MKM

-114 DDAPVIKQRDSA
+114 DDAPVIKQRDSSKTTD
-126 AAAGSTITIQ
+126 STITIS
-136 TTGDATANV
+136 TSDNATANV

-171 GDNKIFSESGSA
+171 GDNKIYSETGSA
-183 LHVSDGDVTITGSGS
+183 LHVSDGNVTITGSGS
-198 LKAEIGDN
+198 LEAEIGDSTEN
-206 EDNNNHNAKIGS
+206 ENDNAIIGS
-218 HKDEDMSG
+218 HKGEDMSG
-226 KIHITGSATVTME
+226 KIHITGSATVTTE
-239 DDGEDDFF
+239 DDEEDDFR
-247 GDGAGIGSGKD
+247 GD
-258 GNMSGSITID
+258 
-268 ENAKVNAFSQENGA
+268 GA
-282 GIGSGEDGNMSGG
+282 GIGSGEDGNMSGSITIDGNAKVNAFSQEDGAGIGSGEDGNMSG

-341 DGGAGIG
+341 DSGAGIG
-348 SGEDG
+348 AGEDG
-353 GVSGTITIGGNAQV
+353 DVSGTITIGGSAQV

-378 GAGEYGSIADSGK
+378 GAGEKGSITSTGR
-391 IIIRDNAKVTAI
+391 IILRGSAKVTAI
-403 GENEGAGIGTGE
+403 GEDEGAGIGAGE
-415 NRFMDGLIIIQDNAQ
+415 DKRMAGLIIIQDNAQ

-436 EDAAAIG
+436 DRAAAIG

-474 DYKTKKIEYTLDEN
+474 DYKTKKIEYTLDKN

-508 VIGPDVTINA
+508 VIGPDVTING

-527 KDYINMRLSGEDY
+527 KDYINMRLSGENH

-550 DIRSENGKFTVTADG
+550 DIRSENGKFTVTASG
-565 EGTVEKILYGGS
+565 EGTVEKILYDGS

-596 DETIEFQIGT
+596 GETIEFRIGT

>member
-1 MLDSK
+1 
-6 DVTCYHW
+6 
-13 YIHPIVIASE
+13 
-23 KFAMGYLIASGDIPM
+23 
-38 QSPGCLPDG
+38 
-47 VRVRTRKENV
+47 
-57 HPMKM
+57 MKM

-92 DITVSAGDSGQTVSQ
+92 DITVSAGDGGQTVSQ

-114 DDAPVIKQRDSA
+114 DNAPVIKQRDSSKTTD
-126 AAAGSTITIQ
+126 STITIS
-136 TTGDATANV
+136 TSDNATANV

-206 EDNNNHNAKIGS
+206 EDNYNDNAKIGS
-218 HKDEDMSG
+218 HEDEDMSG
-226 KIHITGSATVTME
+226 KIHITGSAAVTTE
-239 DDGEDDFF
+239 DDGEDDFY
-247 GDGAGIGSGKD
+247 GDGAGIGSGYN

-268 ENAKVNAFSQENGA
+268 ENAKVNAFSQEDGA
-282 GIGSGEDGNMSGG
+282 GIGSGEDGNMSG

-310 WDGAGIGAGDDGDMS
+310 WDGAGIGAGESDDDPPKSEMSGTITIGGNAKVTAWSGIDGAGIGSGEDGDVS
-325 GSITISG
+325 GTIIIGG

-341 DGGAGIG
+341 DDGAGIG
-348 SGEDG
+348 SGRDG
-353 GVSGTITIGGNAQV
+353 DVSGTITIGGSAQV

-378 GAGEYGSIADSGK
+378 GAGEKGSITSTGR
-391 IIIRDNAKVTAI
+391 IILRGSAKVTAI
-403 GENEGAGIGTGE
+403 GENEGAGIGAGE
-415 NRFMDGLIIIQDNAQ
+415 DKRMAGLIIIQDNAQ

-436 EDAAAIG
+436 DSAAAIG

-474 DYKTKKIEYTLDEN
+474 DYKTKKIEYTLDED
-488 AIGRIGDGQD
+488 AIGRIGAGQD

-508 VIGPDVTINA
+508 VIGPDVTING

-527 KDYINMRLSGEDY
+527 KDYINMRLSGENH

-550 DIRSENGKFTVTADG
+550 DIRSENGKFTVTASG

-632 KDIAYTAEQKDGV
+632 RDIAYTAEQKGGV
-645 LTVTVDADFAVL
+645 LTVTVDEDLAIL
-657 TGKLSG
+657 TGRLSG
-663 IGTLKAQGVEKI
+663 IRTLQAQGVEKI

-695 AAGETYKLTHD
+695 AAVETYKLTHD

>member
-1 MLDSK
+1 
-6 DVTCYHW
+6 
-13 YIHPIVIASE
+13 
-23 KFAMGYLIASGDIPM
+23 
-38 QSPGCLPDG
+38 
-47 VRVRTRKENV
+47 
-57 HPMKM
+57 MKL
-62 RRLISAIIALLL
+62 RRLISAITALLL
-74 VVNLSVTAFAAEW
+74 VMNLSVTAFAAEW

-92 DITVSAGDSGQTVSQ
+92 DISVSAGDSGQTVSQ

-126 AAAGSTITIQ
+126 AATGSTITIQ
-136 TTGDATANV
+136 TSGDATANV
-145 TIQDINI
+145 TIKDINI

-198 LKAEIGDN
+198 LKAEIGGNYN
-206 EDNNNHNAKIGS
+206 ENAKIGS
-218 HKDEDMSG
+218 HEDEDMSG

-239 DDGEDDFF
+239 DDGEDDFR
-247 GDGAGIGSGKD
+247 GDGAGIGSGDD

-282 GIGSGEDGNMSGG
+282 GIGSGGYGNMSG

-310 WDGAGIGAGDDGDMS
+310 WDGAGIGAGESDDDPQKSEMS
-325 GSITISG
+325 GTITIGG

-341 DGGAGIG
+341 DNGAGIG

-353 GVSGTITIGGNAQV
+353 DVSGTITIGGSAQV
-367 TAGSDDDGAGI
+367 TAGSDNGGAGI
-378 GAGEYGSIADSGK
+378 GAGDDGSITSTGRIILRDS
-391 IIIRDNAKVTAI
+391 AKVTAI
-403 GENEGAGIGTGE
+403 GEDEGTGIGAGE
-415 NRFMDGLIIIQDNAQ
+415 DERMAGLIIIQDNAQ

-436 EDAAAIG
+436 DSAAAIG
-443 SDDEDDMRGTIL
+443 SDDEDDMCGTIL

-474 DYKTKKIEYTLDEN
+474 DYKTKKIEYALDED

-498 AYHESSYGHY
+498 PYHESSYGHY
-508 VIGPDVTINA
+508 VIGPDVTINGR
-518 LNGSDIEKL
+518 NGNDIEAL
-527 KDYINMRLSGEDY
+527 KDYINMRLSGENH
-540 DGDPENLTAL
+540 DGAPENLTTL
-550 DIRSENGKFTVTADG
+550 DIRSENGKFTVTAEG

-577 ETVPAAPGTYPVTC
+577 ETVPAAPGAYPVTC

-606 LVVPEGKSDDA
+606 LVVPEGKSDDT
-617 DTPQSPLYR
+617 DTLQSSLYR

-716 QQTDISDILVKA
+716 QQTDISDILA

>member
-1 MLDSK
+1 
-6 DVTCYHW
+6 
-13 YIHPIVIASE
+13 
-23 KFAMGYLIASGDIPM
+23 
-38 QSPGCLPDG
+38 
-47 VRVRTRKENV
+47 
-57 HPMKM
+57 MKM

-92 DITVSAGDSGQTVSQ
+92 SITVSAGDSGQTVSQ
-107 GSSTDVA
+107 GSSTNVA

-126 AAAGSTITIQ
+126 AATGSTITIQ
-136 TTGDATANV
+136 TSGDATANV

-206 EDNNNHNAKIGS
+206 EDSYNDNAKIGS
-218 HKDEDMSG
+218 HENEDMSG
-226 KIHITGSATVTME
+226 KIHITGSATVTTE
-239 DDGEDDFF
+239 DDGEDHFS
-247 GDGAGIGSGKD
+247 GDGAGIGSGYY

-268 ENAKVNAFSQENGA
+268 ENAKVNAFSQEDGA
-282 GIGSGEDGNMSGG
+282 GIGSGEDGNMSG

-310 WDGAGIGAGDDGDMS
+310 WDGAGIGSGEDGNMS
-325 GSITISG
+325 GSITIDG

-341 DGGAGIG
+341 EDGAGIG
-348 SGEDG
+348 SGDDG
-353 GVSGTITIGGNAQV
+353 DVSGTIIIGGSAQV

-378 GAGEYGSIADSGK
+378 GAGTYGSITSTGRIILRDS
-391 IIIRDNAKVTAI
+391 AKVTAI
-403 GENEGAGIGTGE
+403 GEDEGAGIGAGDDGH
-415 NRFMDGLIIIQDNAQ
+415 MAGLIIIQDNAQ

-436 EDAAAIG
+436 DRSAAIG
-443 SDDEDDMRGTIL
+443 SEDEDDMRGTIL

-474 DYKTKKIEYTLDEN
+474 DYKTKKIEYTLDED
-488 AIGRIGDGQD
+488 AIGRIGDSKD
-498 AYHESSYGHY
+498 SNHKSDYGHY
-508 VIGPDVTINA
+508 VIGPDVTING

-527 KDYINMRLSGEDY
+527 KDYINMRLSGENH

-550 DIRSENGKFTVTADG
+550 DIRSENGKFTVTASG

-596 DETIEFQIGT
+596 GETIEFQIGT

-617 DTPQSPLYR
+617 DTLQSSLYR

-695 AAGETYKLTHD
+695 AAEETYKLTHD
-706 GKTAAFTAGG
+706 GKTAAFTAGE

>member
-1 MLDSK
+1 
-6 DVTCYHW
+6 
-13 YIHPIVIASE
+13 
-23 KFAMGYLIASGDIPM
+23 
-38 QSPGCLPDG
+38 
-47 VRVRTRKENV
+47 
-57 HPMKM
+57 MKM

-74 VVNLSVTAFAAEW
+74 VMNLSVTAFAAEW

-126 AAAGSTITIQ
+126 AATGSTITIQ
-136 TTGDATANV
+136 TSGDATANV

-152 SSTGDAIDV
+152 SSSADAIDV

-171 GDNKIFSESGSA
+171 GDNKIFSETGSA
-183 LHVSDGDVTITGSGS
+183 LHVSNGDVTITGSGS
-198 LKAEIGDN
+198 LEAEIGGKDGN
-206 EDNNNHNAKIGS
+206 GNNNDNAKIGS
-218 HKDEDMSG
+218 HENEDMSG
-226 KIHITGSATVTME
+226 KIHITGSATVTTE
-239 DDGEDDFF
+239 DDRKDDFY
-247 GDGAGIGSGKD
+247 GDGAGIGSGYN

-268 ENAKVNAFSQENGA
+268 ENANVNAFSQEDGA
-282 GIGSGEDGNMSGG
+282 GIGSGEGGNMSDSG

-310 WDGAGIGAGDDGDMS
+310 WDGAGIGTGKSDDDPPKSEMS
-325 GSITISG
+325 GTITIGG

-341 DGGAGIG
+341 EDGAGIG
-348 SGEDG
+348 SGEKSD
-353 GVSGTITIGGNAQV
+353 VSGTITIGGSAQV
-367 TAGSDDDGAGI
+367 TAGSDDESAGI
-378 GAGEYGSIADSGK
+378 GSGNYGTITSTGR
-391 IIIRDNAKVTAI
+391 IIIRDSAKVTAI

-443 SDDEDDMRGTIL
+443 SDDKDDMRGTIL
-455 ILGNARITT
+455 ILGNACITT
-464 GMLLDDDIHF
+464 GRLRDDDIRF
-474 DYKTKKIEYTLDEN
+474 NYETKKIEYTLDEN
-488 AIGRIGDGQD
+488 AIGRIGDGQGSN
-498 AYHESSYGHY
+498 HKSLEGHY
-508 VIGPDVTINA
+508 VLGPDVTING

-527 KDYINMRLSGEDY
+527 KDYINMRLSGENH

-550 DIRSENGKFTVTADG
+550 DIRSENGKFTVTTSG
-565 EGTVEKILYGGS
+565 EGTVEKILYDGS

-596 DETIEFQIGT
+596 GETIEFQIGT
-606 LVVPEGKSDDA
+606 LVVPEGKSGDA

-716 QQTDISDILVKA
+716 RQTDISDILVKA

>member
-1 MLDSK
+1 
-6 DVTCYHW
+6 
-13 YIHPIVIASE
+13 
-23 KFAMGYLIASGDIPM
+23 
-38 QSPGCLPDG
+38 
-47 VRVRTRKENV
+47 
-57 HPMKM
+57 
-62 RRLISAIIALLL
+62 
-74 VVNLSVTAFAAEW
+74 
-87 YLEDG
+87 
-92 DITVSAGDSGQTVSQ
+92 
-107 GSSTDVA
+107 
-114 DDAPVIKQRDSA
+114 
-126 AAAGSTITIQ
+126 
-136 TTGDATANV
+136 
-145 TIQDINI
+145 
-152 SSTGDAIDV
+152 
-161 GSSSANITLE
+161 
-171 GDNKIFSESGSA
+171 
-183 LHVSDGDVTITGSGS
+183 
-198 LKAEIGDN
+198 
-206 EDNNNHNAKIGS
+206 
-218 HKDEDMSG
+218 MSG
-226 KIHITGSATVTME
+226 KIHITGSATVTTE
-239 DDGEDDFF
+239 DDREDDFY
-247 GDGAGIGSGKD
+247 GDGAGIGSGYN

-268 ENAKVNAFSQENGA
+268 ENAKVNAFSQEDGA
-282 GIGSGEDGNMSGG
+282 GIGSGEGGNMSDSG

-310 WDGAGIGAGDDGDMS
+310 WDGAGIGAGESDDDPPKSEMS
-325 GSITISG
+325 GTITIGG

-341 DGGAGIG
+341 TGGAGIG

-353 GVSGTITIGGNAQV
+353 SVSGTITIGGSAQV

-378 GAGEYGSIADSGK
+378 GAGDDGSITSTGRIILRDS
-391 IIIRDNAKVTAI
+391 AKVKAI
-403 GENEGAGIGTGE
+403 GEDEGTGIGASDGE
-415 NRFMDGLIIIQDNAQ
+415 HMAGLIIIQDNAQ

-436 EDAAAIG
+436 DSAAAIG

-455 ILGNARITT
+455 ILGDARITT
-464 GMLLDDDIHF
+464 GMLLNDKVAF
-474 DYKTKKIEYTLDEN
+474 NYETKEIEYTLDEN

-508 VIGPDVTINA
+508 VIGPDVTING

-527 KDYINMRLSGEDY
+527 KDYINMRLSGENH

-550 DIRSENGKFTVTADG
+550 DIRSENGKFTVTASG

-706 GKTAAFTAGG
+706 GKTAAFTVGG

>member
-1 MLDSK
+1 M
-6 DVTCYHW
+6 
-13 YIHPIVIASE
+13 
-23 KFAMGYLIASGDIPM
+23 
-38 QSPGCLPDG
+38 
-47 VRVRTRKENV
+47 
-57 HPMKM
+57 
-62 RRLISAIIALLL
+62 
-74 VVNLSVTAFAAEW
+74 
-87 YLEDG
+87 
-92 DITVSAGDSGQTVSQ
+92 
-107 GSSTDVA
+107 
-114 DDAPVIKQRDSA
+114 
-126 AAAGSTITIQ
+126 
-136 TTGDATANV
+136 
-145 TIQDINI
+145 
-152 SSTGDAIDV
+152 

-239 DDGEDDFF
+239 DDGEDHFR
-247 GDGAGIGSGKD
+247 GDGAGIGSGQD

-310 WDGAGIGAGDDGDMS
+310 WDGAGIGSGDDDNMS
-325 GSITISG
+325 GSITIDG
-332 NAKVTAWSE
+332 NAQVTAWSE

-353 GVSGTITIGGNAQV
+353 DVSGTITIGGSAQV

-378 GAGEYGSIADSGK
+378 GAGDDGSITSTGRIILRDS
-391 IIIRDNAKVTAI
+391 AKVTAI
-403 GENEGAGIGTGE
+403 GEDEGSGIGSSNDE
-415 NRFMDGLIIIQDNAQ
+415 HMAGLIIIQDNAQ

-436 EDAAAIG
+436 DSAAAIG
-443 SDDEDDMRGTIL
+443 SDDKDAMRGTIL

-464 GMLLDDDIHF
+464 GMLLNDDIHF
-474 DYKTKKIEYTLDEN
+474 NYKTKKIEYTLDEA
-488 AIGRIGDGQD
+488 AIGRIGDGQSP
-498 AYHESSYGHY
+498 YHESSYGHY
-508 VIGPDVTINA
+508 VIGPDVTINGR
-518 LNGSDIEKL
+518 NGSDIEAL
-527 KDYINMRLSGEDY
+527 KNYINMRLSGENHN
-540 DGDPENLTAL
+540 GDPENLTTL
-550 DIRSENGKFTVTADG
+550 DIRSENGKFTVTAEG

-577 ETVPAAPGTYPVTC
+577 ETVPAAPGAYPVTC

-596 DETIEFQIGT
+596 DETIELRIGT
-606 LVVPEGKSDDA
+606 LVVPEGKSGDA
-617 DTPQSPLYR
+617 DTLQSSLYR

-632 KDIAYTAEQKDGV
+632 KDIAYTVEQKDGV

-675 VFVTKDATS
+675 VFVTKGATS

-695 AAGETYKLTHD
+695 TAGETYKLTHD

-716 QQTDISDILVKA
+716 QQTDISDILA